1 MFPFQRK
8 KPDIVILPACI
19 EDAGEIAEI
28 HALSFRRG
36 WSDGE
41 IAAMI
46 DSQRY
51 SVWVARRRGKRQGLL
66 GFAIVRSAAGEA
78 EIITIATAPK
88 ARRNGVAGALVAHAV
103 RHLRNE
109 EVSSLI
115 LEVEAANQAATRLYR
130 SMGFRQIAIR
140 RAYYSS
146 GGARPEAQ
154 SAGTREPAELVAGDA
169 LVMALDLR

>member
-8 KPDIVILPACI
+8 KPDTVILPARP
-19 EDAGEIAEI
+19 ENAGEIAEI

-51 SVWVARRRGKRQGLL
+51 SVWIARQRGKQQRLL
-66 GFAIVRSAAGEA
+66 GFAIMRNAGTEA

-88 ARRNGVAGALVAHAV
+88 ARRKGVAGALVAHAV
-103 RHLRNE
+103 RHLQGE
-109 EVSSLI
+109 EVSRLV
-115 LEVEAANQAATRLYR
+115 LEVEATNRAATHLYR
-130 SMGFRQIAIR
+130 SMGFRQIGIR
-140 RAYYSS
+140 RAYYTS
-146 GGARPEAQ
+146 GGTKPEKVSANTPEQAQ
-154 SAGTREPAELVAGDA
+154 FVAGDA